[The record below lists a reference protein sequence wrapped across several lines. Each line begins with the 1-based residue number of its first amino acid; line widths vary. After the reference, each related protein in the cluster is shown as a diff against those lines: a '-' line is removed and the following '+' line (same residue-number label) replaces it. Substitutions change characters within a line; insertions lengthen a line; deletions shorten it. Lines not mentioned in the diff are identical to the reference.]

1 MDIKMND
8 YNMIYKFLQY
18 NYGVITKVTGKLDYK
33 YPNKRPAMLWWDYT
47 SVCVNKKSKLQ

>member
-1 MDIKMND
+1 MDVKIND
-8 YNMIYKFLQY
+8 YNIIYKFLQY
-18 NYGVITKVTGKLDYK
+18 NYGVITKVTGELDYK